1 MYAVILTLGIRYVYS
16 FPQTRLP
23 VGRYDYIPYKYYTT
37 TAAAVSVPHGRIFV
51 FQYQGGSRQLTNFCS
66 IPTYMEVGNADGVH
80 HVM

>member
-1 MYAVILTLGIRYVYS
+1 MYVYS

-23 VGRYDYIPYKYYTT
+23 VGMITYIHTSITQPLLLLQSAYLM
-37 TAAAVSVPHGRIFV
+37 GGFFV

-80 HVM
+80 VM

>member
-1 MYAVILTLGIRYVYS
+1 MYAVIPTLGIRYVYS

-23 VGRYDYIPYKYYTT
+23 VGMITYLTSITQPLLLQSAYLM
-37 TAAAVSVPHGRIFV
+37 SGFFV